1 MTTVAGH
8 GKSAGAASA
17 YAIAFLAAAIV
28 CRATAAEDDGTAL
41 IEQARQLFKPLP
53 KDMATTE
60 TPVTP
65 ERVALGRMLFFDP
78 RVSLDGTASCVRCH
92 QPALYGTDGLAVA
105 IGTQGRLNARN
116 APTVLNA
123 ALQFVEHWHGDRA
136 SVEDQAS
143 KSLLGPASFGNP
155 DHATAMAKVEA
166 LGYGLLF
173 KAAFPGEQKPVTG
186 ANWGK
191 AIGAYER
198 TLVTPSAFDAYLEGN
213 AQALPPLAKAGL
225 SKFIGYGCA
234 GCHNGVGVGG
244 GTYQKF
250 GLVKDY
256 WSATGSKQI
265 DKGRFEFTKDP
276 ADLYVFKVPGLR
288 NVAMTPPYFHDG
300 SVHALADAV
309 RVMADV
315 QLGKRL
321 DAEDVT
327 ELVAFLNSLTGPLP
341 ESFATAPELPAAAFP
356 GTGP

>member
-1 MTTVAGH
+1 MTTAAKYE
-8 GKSAGAASA
+8 KSTGAASA
-17 YAIAFLAAAIV
+17 FVVAFLAATIV
-28 CRATAAEDDGTAL
+28 CRATAAEDADTAL
-41 IEQARQLFKPLP
+41 IEQARQLFKPVP
-53 KDMATTE
+53 KDMATSE

-78 RVSLDGTASCVRCH
+78 RVSLDGTVSCARCH
-92 QPALYGTDGLAVA
+92 QPALYGTDGLPVS

-155 DHATAMAKVEA
+155 DHATAMVKVEA
-166 LGYGLLF
+166 LGYGPMF
-173 KAAFPGEQKPVTG
+173 EAAFPGEQKPVTG

-191 AIGAYER
+191 SIGAYER

-213 AQALPPLAKAGL
+213 AQALPPLARAGL

-244 GTYQKF
+244 GMYRKF
-250 GLVKDY
+250 GLVKEY

-265 DKGRFEFTKDP
+265 DKGRFEFTNDP

-315 QLGKRL
+315 QLGKSL
-321 DAEDVT
+321 DAEDVAQ
-327 ELVAFLNSLTGPLP
+327 LIAFLESLTGRLP
-341 ESFATAPELPAAAFP
+341 EQFVTAPELPPSAFP
-356 GTGP
+356 VAGP